1 LTIDALNGYPLFA
14 LKRRSERMKKTPSRS
29 ERPESCV
36 PIPLTVAV
44 NNVVAPG
51 DAPRGRTSE
60 RLLSALIERV
70 RALFPNAK
78 GWNPYS
84 DEDSNIEIGIHGSER
99 IKLDD
104 LMTTT
109 LAPLGYRRVDKLTY
123 RADWSTAEV
132 EHVLSIDTCGNPKA
146 FLHGSAGLRNTEA
159 DAFARQCQQRYADNG
174 ILRAMREGAYVEPP
188 WYCLMSF
195 SIGAFF
201 GWPGWSLNTRE
212 FSPNAL
218 ARAVADPIRAKL
230 IPYVGGVT
238 TLQSLPSF
246 LECDEEP
253 MQWIMHRA
261 DLALPSLPGSPP
273 NSVSTDGRRRRVC
286 SLMLDSTPMSS
297 TRRD

>member
-1 LTIDALNGYPLFA
+1 
-14 LKRRSERMKKTPSRS
+14 
-29 ERPESCV
+29 
-36 PIPLTVAV
+36 
-44 NNVVAPG
+44 
-51 DAPRGRTSE
+51 
-60 RLLSALIERV
+60 
-70 RALFPNAK
+70 
-78 GWNPYS
+78 
-84 DEDSNIEIGIHGSER
+84 
-99 IKLDD
+99 
-104 LMTTT
+104 
-109 LAPLGYRRVDKLTY
+109 
-123 RADWSTAEV
+123 
-132 EHVLSIDTCGNPKA
+132 
-146 FLHGSAGLRNTEA
+146 
-159 DAFARQCQQRYADNG
+159 
-174 ILRAMREGAYVEPP
+174 
-188 WYCLMSF
+188 MSF

>member
-1 LTIDALNGYPLFA
+1 
-14 LKRRSERMKKTPSRS
+14 MKKTPPQSEQPKSRA
-29 ERPESCV
+29 

-51 DAPRGRTSE
+51 HARGSKISE
-60 RLLSALIERV
+60 RILAALIERV

-78 GWNPYS
+78 GSEPYS
-84 DEDSNIEIGIHGSER
+84 DEDPNIEIGDQGSER

-132 EHVLSIDTCGNPKA
+132 EHVLSIDTYGNPKA
-146 FLHGSAGLRNTEA
+146 FLHGSADLRNKEA
-159 DAFARQCQQRYADNG
+159 DAFARQCQQRYADKG

-188 WYCLMSF
+188 WFCLTSF

-201 GWPGWSLNTRE
+201 GWPGWSLNTPE

-261 DLALPSLPGSPP
+261 DHRAAIIAWLAAKLGLDRQKTKATLLAHARLYVNVIDTTRLTPETYIEHILDDASESLPG
-273 NSVSTDGRRRRVC
+273 
-286 SLMLDSTPMSS
+286 
-297 TRRD
+297 